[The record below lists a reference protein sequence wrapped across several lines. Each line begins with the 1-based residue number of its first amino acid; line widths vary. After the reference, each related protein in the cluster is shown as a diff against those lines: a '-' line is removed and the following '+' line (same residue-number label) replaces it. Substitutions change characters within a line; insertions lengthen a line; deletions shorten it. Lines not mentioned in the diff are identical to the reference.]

1 MEHLDEQE
9 MLIQFSE
16 MTAFDFNSEEFQK
29 VRKDYIECKN
39 SSARQTVSE
48 AVYGR
53 RVTWDFSCI
62 TRKYR

>member
-39 SSARQTVSE
+39 LIQKILSRFGQFRTVN
-48 AVYGR
+48 A
-53 RVTWDFSCI
+53 
-62 TRKYR
+62 